1 MLGKIFWC
9 ACALML
15 IFVLPPTGGWLE
27 EYQTGY
33 VWGKAQ
39 ISMIYASLTAFGTIA
54 YPRRSWMVV
63 IVLCLLAMITE
74 LLQALAPWLRSDLYD
89 ILAAFTG
96 ITVMRVFWVVA
107 FKR

>member
-15 IFVLPPTGGWLE
+15 IFILPPTGGWMDDL
-27 EYQTGY
+27 QGGY
-33 VWGKAQ
+33 VWEKAQ

-54 YPRRSWMVV
+54 YPYRSWMVV
-63 IVLCLLAMITE
+63 VALCLLAMVTE
-74 LLQALAPWLRSDLYD
+74 LIQSLAPWLRSDLYD

-96 ITVMRVFWVVA
+96 ITLMRVIWVVA